1 MLRSHLLGLFGQC
14 GLSSNGVSE
23 STRSNASEYIN
34 CKPACAFLGGGV
46 LTLVSGGI
54 DVQHKTTPRRG
65 TEGSNA
71 AGCGCEIMEGA
82 GEGREGPLE
91 PLFTSMARHERWERL
106 RLRTFEVERG
116 VVS

>member
-1 MLRSHLLGLFGQC
+1 MLAGVLEVRVGIHQLQANLRIFG
-14 GLSSNGVSE
+14 NWE
-23 STRSNASEYIN
+23 
-34 CKPACAFLGGGV
+34 

-71 AGCGCEIMEGA
+71 AGCGCGCGSECMEGA

-91 PLFTSMARHERWERL
+91 PLFTSIARHER
-106 RLRTFEVERG
+106 
-116 VVS
+116 